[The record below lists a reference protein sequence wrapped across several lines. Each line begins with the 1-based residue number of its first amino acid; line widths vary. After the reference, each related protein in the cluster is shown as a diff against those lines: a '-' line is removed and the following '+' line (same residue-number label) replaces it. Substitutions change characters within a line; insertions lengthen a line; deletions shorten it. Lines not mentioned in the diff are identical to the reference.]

1 MSRVIEFENVVLEY
15 PDEILDLK
23 PLESIDSNQKEE
35 QVLRESRTTK
45 LSREEILRRLEE
57 TTNLHL

>member
-23 PLESIDSNQKEE
+23 PLESIDSNQEEE
-35 QVLRESRTTK
+35 QVLSESRTTK

>member
-23 PLESIDSNQKEE
+23 PLESIDSNQGEE

>member
-23 PLESIDSNQKEE
+23 PLESIDSNQEEE